1 MCYNLNSNLWI
12 AGLKIIGGI
21 NMKKKVLAMLCAG
34 VCVFGMTG
42 CGEGIPILG
51 MVILRR
57 KKRLKFSLRRHCLTM
72 QKNT

>member
-1 MCYNLNSNLWI
+1 
-12 AGLKIIGGI
+12 
-21 NMKKKVLAMLCAG
+21 MKKKVLAMLCAG

-57 KKRLKFSLRRHCLTM
+57 KKRLKFSLRCHCLTM